1 MKQVKMGVHGHSIH
15 GPQVEQGTS
24 DPVDHMP
31 DIEIA
36 KGLAR
41 GKKHTGGG
49 FDKVM
54 EAKHN
59 PEPRRRAHA
68 FNVRSES
75 GKADKTGG
83 WGR

>member
-1 MKQVKMGVHGHSIH
+1 MKKQAMM
-15 GPQVEQGTS
+15 GTS

-31 DIEIA
+31 DIKKAE
-36 KGLAR
+36 GLPR

-59 PEPRRRAHA
+59 PEPRRKAHM
-68 FNVRSES
+68 FNERSQN
-75 GKADKTGG
+75 GKADPTGG